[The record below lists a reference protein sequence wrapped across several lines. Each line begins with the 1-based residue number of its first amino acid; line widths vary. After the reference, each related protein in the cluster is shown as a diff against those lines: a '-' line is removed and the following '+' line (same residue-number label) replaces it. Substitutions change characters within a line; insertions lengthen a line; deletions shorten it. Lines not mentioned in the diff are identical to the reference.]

1 MATSLG
7 HYGVSLGAG
16 QLEQA
21 VASADVLLVDDV
33 LLGQLPQTTSTVI
46 AVKGAEDTKTLA
58 GCERVILAL
67 RAAGVRRG
75 DHLVAIG
82 GGAVQ
87 DVATFVADV
96 YMRGIAWSYVPST
109 LMAMVDSCIGGKSS
123 INVGEVKNLVG
134 GIYPPRHVYVD
145 PMFLGSLS
153 PAALASGFAEAAK
166 IAFCRSAAAFTGYL
180 ERYSAFAD
188 DPTELIHH
196 VLLAKKWFIEIDEH
210 DRAERRLLN
219 FGHTFGHA
227 LEAATDHALPHGLA
241 VAVGV
246 LCATAHPLAARNE
259 ATIAL
264 GRHCTELIGLAG
276 DLVPAAVAGYD
287 PGVFERALRSDK
299 KHSAGWFHLI
309 LPAEAGGVA
318 EVRLRSDDAGWAS
331 VAEATRRTID
341 TLRSELP

>member
-1 MATSLG
+1 MATSHG
-7 HYGVSLGAG
+7 HYGVSLGTG
-16 QLEQA
+16 QLAQA
-21 VASADVLLVDDV
+21 AASADVLLVDDV
-33 LLGQLPQTTSTVI
+33 LVGQLPQTSSTVI

-75 DHLVAIG
+75 DHLLAIG

-87 DVATFVADV
+87 DVATFVADI
-96 YMRGIAWSYVPST
+96 YMRGIAWSYAPST

-145 PMFLGSLS
+145 PRFLGSLS
-153 PAALASGFAEAAK
+153 PAALGSGFAEAAK
-166 IAFCRSAAAFTGYL
+166 IAFCRNEAAFTGYL
-180 ERYSAFAD
+180 ERYAAFAD
-188 DPTELIHH
+188 DPTALIHH

-227 LEAATDHALPHGLA
+227 LEAATNHALPHGLA

-246 LCATAHPLAARNE
+246 LCATAHPLAARND
-259 ATIAL
+259 ATIELA
-264 GRHCTELIGLAG
+264 RHYTELIASAG

-287 PGVFERALRSDK
+287 NVVFERSFRSDK

-309 LPAEAGGVA
+309 LPAEPGGVA
-318 EVRLRSDDAGWAS
+318 EVRLRSDDDGWAS
-331 VAEATRRTID
+331 VAEATQRTLD
-341 TLRSELP
+341 TLGSELP